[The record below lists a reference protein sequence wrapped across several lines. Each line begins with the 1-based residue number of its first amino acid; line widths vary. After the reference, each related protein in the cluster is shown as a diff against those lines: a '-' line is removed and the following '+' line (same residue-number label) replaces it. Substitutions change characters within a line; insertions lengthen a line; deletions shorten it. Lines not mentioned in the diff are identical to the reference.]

1 MKTVHGKGKNVHRA
15 RITDTRQSRE
25 RPEPVSTTRS
35 KTPNERTPKER
46 QHSLLV
52 EDRSLR

>member
-15 RITDTRQSRE
+15 RITDTGQSRE
-25 RPEPVSTTRS
+25 HPEPVSTTRS